1 MLGLGA
7 APSILQFAGFIFMPE
22 SPRWL
27 IRYEKYEEAFKILK
41 RIRHANDDIDD
52 EFNAIKENCQAAER
66 EKAQRNTSIWVQ
78 ILKNSSVCRA
88 LFVGKQFYK
97 NKVFYRATKLFLF

>member
-7 APSILQFAGFIFMPE
+7 VPSVLQFAGFIFMPE

-27 IRYEKYEEAFKILK
+27 IRREKYEEAYKILK
-41 RIRHANDDIDD
+41 RVRHVNDDIDD

-66 EKAQRNTSIWVQ
+66 EKAQRKTISIWTQ
-78 ILKNSSVCRA
+78 IFKNSSVCRA
-88 LFVGKQFYK
+88 LFLGKKF
-97 NKVFYRATKLFLF
+97 